1 MRDEPVRQSQS
12 MNTSARTSRLSIAPV
27 APPQGQ
33 PDDDEIDL
41 GALVATLWRGKWL
54 IAFFTIVAILIGGY
68 YAYVAAVPLYRSTAV
83 VILETRQDQVVDLQS
98 VVSGVSGDTS
108 EINSEVEVLR
118 ARSLMGKVVDRLQLE
133 TDPEFNSKLRTP
145 GLVDQAKATV
155 IGSIKEAAGIEETVI
170 ELPPEE
176 AELRTRDAVIS
187 ALLDRITVQNI
198 RQSLVFQITVE
209 TESAKKS
216 ALIADTIV
224 DLYIL
229 NQIEVKFEA
238 TEQATIWLTNRVAEL
253 QQELETA
260 QSKAADF
267 SASTQLVSVE
277 GLQALERQI
286 KDQRD
291 RIENVEQALFA
302 ARETLAELE
311 AAESLNQKLAA
322 ANDVQLNRF
331 AQRAE
336 TNTSIRQ
343 SFDTRFDQVVTR
355 ARLNVTRNEQQLAAL
370 RESSA
375 DLDAQLATQSQD
387 LITLQQLTREADA
400 IRLLYEY
407 FLTRMQE
414 TSAQQGIQQA
424 DSRILS
430 NAVVPNNPS
439 FPRKSL
445 ILALSVILGLVLGAA
460 LVLLRELRNNSFRTA
475 KDLESHTGYTVL
487 GQIPLIPARQRAK
500 VLNYLSEKPTSAA
513 AEAIRNLRTS
523 VMLSDV
529 DNPPKVILS
538 TSSVPGEGKTTNSLA
553 LAHNLL
559 GLGKSVLLI
568 EGDIR
573 RRTMGQ
579 YFKNMPEKGLVS
591 LLAGDIELEE
601 ALFKSQGLGADILA
615 GEKTDTNAADL
626 FASDKFKTFMS
637 DMREKYDI
645 IVIDTPPVLVVPD
658 ARIISQVADAVLF
671 TVQWDKTSKAQVD
684 EALRMFHNSNQRVSG
699 LVLSQISP
707 RGMKKYGYNDSYG
720 AYSGYGARYYSN

>member
-1 MRDEPVRQSQS
+1 
-12 MNTSARTSRLSIAPV
+12 MNTSTRPGRLSIAPMT
-27 APPQGQ
+27 PPRTE
-33 PDDDEIDL
+33 PEDDEIDL
-41 GALVATLWRGKWL
+41 GALLATLWRGKWL
-54 IAFFTIVAILIGGY
+54 IAFLTIAAILIGGY

-108 EINSEVEVLR
+108 EVNSEVEVLR
-118 ARSLMGKVVDRLQLE
+118 ARSLMGKVVDRLRLE
-133 TDPEFNSKLRTP
+133 IDPEFNAKLRSP
-145 GLVDQAKATV
+145 GVVDQAKVAVTTAV
-155 IGSIKEAAGIEETVI
+155 KEFAGIEDAVI
-170 ELPPEE
+170 TLSPEE
-176 AELRTRDAVIS
+176 EQERTRDAVIS
-187 ALLDRITVQNI
+187 SLLNKVTVQNI

-209 TESAKKS
+209 TENPKKS

-253 QQELETA
+253 QQELESA
-260 QSKAADF
+260 QSKVAEF

-291 RIENVEQALFA
+291 RIDGVEQARA
-302 ARETLAELE
+302 ATETTLAALETAETLEE
-311 AAESLNQKLAA
+311 KLAA

-336 TNTSIRQ
+336 TNTAIRQ
-343 SFDTRFDQVVTR
+343 SFDTRFEQIVTR
-355 ARLNVTRNEQQLAAL
+355 ARLDLSRNEQQLAAL
-370 RESSA
+370 QESSA
-375 DLDAQLATQSQD
+375 ELDAQLATQSQD

-424 DSRILS
+424 DSRVLS
-430 NAVVPNNPS
+430 NAVVPNTPS

-445 ILALSVILGLVLGAA
+445 ILALSAILGLMLGAG

-475 KDLESHTGYTVL
+475 KDLEAHTGYTVL

-538 TSSVPGEGKTTNSLA
+538 TSSIPGEGKTTNSLA

-573 RRTMGQ
+573 RRTMAQ
-579 YFKNMPEKGLVS
+579 YFKDMPKKGLVS

-601 ALFKSQGLGADILA
+601 ALFKASGFGADILA

-626 FASDKFKTFMS
+626 FASDKFKTFIA
-637 DMREKYDI
+637 DMRENYDI